1 MGSYQAIIW
10 FLKGWNKKKFELRLE
25 GFNFAHA
32 GRFIPA
38 Y

>member
-1 MGSYQAIIW
+1 MKSLAIIW
-10 FLKGWNKKKFELRLE
+10 FLKDWNKKTFELRLE
-25 GFNFAHA
+25 GFYFAQA